1 MKFHAGKLCIDFI
14 TTLLFLTLQPG
25 FEDESSFDRSPIIR
39 YCAVSSIE
47 HSHKT
52 VVSDITWIPDHMEVQ
67 LSLFVIQSELC
78 KEAKYLKL
86 CTIPS

>member
-1 MKFHAGKLCIDFI
+1 MSQCYNNIP
-14 TTLLFLTLQPG
+14 FLTLQPG

-52 VVSDITWIPDHMEVQ
+52 VVSDIIWIPDHMEVT
-67 LSLFVIQSELC
+67 VIVGYTMISELC
-78 KEAKYLKL
+78 N
-86 CTIPS
+86 

>member
-1 MKFHAGKLCIDFI
+1 MFRRLHYQLTCVKLCNNFV
-14 TTLLFLTLQPG
+14 TTIFFLTLQPG

-52 VVSDITWIPDHMEVQ
+52 VVSDILWIPDHMEVT
-67 LSLFVIQSELC
+67 VTVC
-78 KEAKYLKL
+78 
-86 CTIPS
+86 

>member
-1 MKFHAGKLCIDFI
+1 MDFI
-14 TTLLFLTLQPG
+14 TTILVLTLQPG

-52 VVSDITWIPDHMEVQ
+52 VVSDIMWIPDHMEVT
-67 LSLFVIQSELC
+67 VIVC
-78 KEAKYLKL
+78 Y
-86 CTIPS
+86 TI